1 MSYMFAYT
9 ESFNQDI
16 SDWDVSSVTSM
27 DRMFDDAVA
36 LSDDNK
42 CAIHNSFDSN
52 NAWPYD
58 WNEYCSDD

>member
-1 MSYMFAYT
+1 
-9 ESFNQDI
+9 
-16 SDWDVSSVTSM
+16 M